1 MKSSGGVRLSGLKPR
16 ILPRLAGI
24 DAAAWNA
31 LGGVAHPFLRHEF
44 LDAMETQGYPS
55 PRVGWIPHHL
65 LVEGGNNRMVAACPM
80 YRKFNSLQT
89 YIAELDARPPFKS
102 R

>member
-1 MKSSGGVRLSGLKPR
+1 
-16 ILPRLAGI
+16 
-24 DAAAWNA
+24 
-31 LGGVAHPFLRHEF
+31 
-44 LDAMETQGYPS
+44 METQGYPS